1 MEGRGGWPHIPPYH
15 HPPSLH
21 AAQPHMLLS
30 HSPTATSSE
39 NHAPSAYH
47 RKKNKKNGATHGGE
61 RQKRTH
67 GGRIKGRQTMDRE
80 KTRIRRT
87 EERGQVEGKQDL
99 NRTWVAAE
107 RMKLVALGRQR
118 RLRLLGEKT
127 CSLHRVG
134 ESQRI
139 MDQWLRHKARHVNS
153 LLSNIAAFST
163 THVLWFII

>member
-1 MEGRGGWPHIPPYH
+1 
-15 HPPSLH
+15 
-21 AAQPHMLLS
+21 MLLS

-47 RKKNKKNGATHGGE
+47 RKKTKKNGATHGGE

-118 RLRLLGEKT
+118 RLRLLAWENMQFA
-127 CSLHRVG
+127 SSR
-134 ESQRI
+134 
-139 MDQWLRHKARHVNS
+139 RHHS
-153 LLSNIAAFST
+153 
-163 THVLWFII
+163 VLWINGWGIKPDTLTACWVTLQPFLRLMSSDLLFSKNKTNFRSKSAFWKRL